1 MSRWIAIGVVL
12 SAVWLVG
19 AATFFKIAHGDT
31 AHGWAAAFMVAAIPI
46 PIAWVAALLAFWT
59 ARLVRRYITPC

>member
-1 MSRWIAIGVVL
+1 
-12 SAVWLVG
+12 VWLIG
-19 AATFFKIAHGDT
+19 ATLFFKIAPGA

-46 PIAWVAALLAFWT
+46 PIAWGAALFAFWT

>member
-1 MSRWIAIGVVL
+1 VSRWIAIGVVL
-12 SAVWLVG
+12 SAVWLIG

-31 AHGWAAAFMVAAIPI
+31 GHGWGAAFMVAAIPI